1 MKKHSSQN
9 FPDSLGLVVFDWA
22 GTTVDFGCCAPVAAF
37 AKVFQ
42 RRGIDITMGQAREPM
57 GMEKRAHI
65 EAVGQMEEVGGQW
78 LQQYGSAMSA
88 ADIDAMFADF
98 VPLLLEVLG
107 EHSAI
112 IPGVLEAVQWLR
124 QHNIKVGASTG
135 YFREA
140 AGVVA
145 QSAAARGFSPD
156 YSISA
161 TEVAAGRP
169 APWMIF
175 RVMEELQVY
184 PPRTVVNVGDTVV
197 DVETG
202 VNAGVWAVGVAETG
216 NLCGLSSAELEG
228 LPAVEAEQRVS
239 SATHTLRRAGA
250 HYVIR
255 NMRELPQVIAAIND
269 RLANGEKP

>member
-1 MKKHSSQN
+1 MKNQSWQN
-9 FPDSLGLVVFDWA
+9 SPESLGLVIFDWA
-22 GTTVDFGCCAPVAAF
+22 GTTVDYGCHAPVVAF

-42 RRGIDITMGQAREPM
+42 QRGIDITMSQARGPM

-65 EAVGQMEEVGGQW
+65 EAVGQMEEVGRQW
-78 LQQYGSAMSA
+78 LQKYGRAMSD

-112 IPGVLEAVQWLR
+112 IPGVLETVEWLR
-124 QHNIKVGASTG
+124 RHNIKVGTSTG
-135 YFREA
+135 YFKEA
-140 AGVVA
+140 ADVVA
-145 QSAAARGFSPD
+145 QSAAAQGFIPD
-156 YSISA
+156 WSISA
-161 TEVAAGRP
+161 TEVAVGRP

-202 VNAGVWAVGVAETG
+202 INAGVWAVGVAETG
-216 NLCGLSSAELEG
+216 NLCGFSSSEFEE
-228 LPAVEAEQRVS
+228 LPAAEAEQRVS
-239 SATHTLRRAGA
+239 SAENTLRRAGA

-255 NMRELPQVIAAIND
+255 NMSELPQVVAAIND
-269 RLANGEKP
+269 RLENGEKP

>member
-1 MKKHSSQN
+1 MKNQSSQN
-9 FPDSLGLVVFDWA
+9 SQESLGLVVFDWA
-22 GTTVDFGCCAPVAAF
+22 GTTVDYGCRAPVVAF

-42 RRGIDITMGQAREPM
+42 RRGIEITMGQAREPM

-65 EAVGQMEEVGGQW
+65 EAVGKMEEVGRQW
-78 LQQYGSAMSA
+78 LQQYGRTMSD

-107 EHSAI
+107 EHSDI
-112 IPGVLEAVQWLR
+112 IPGVSEAVQWLR
-124 QHNIKVGASTG
+124 RHNIKVGASTG
-135 YFREA
+135 YFKEA
-140 AGVVA
+140 ADVVA
-145 QSAAARGFSPD
+145 QSAAALGFIPD
-156 YSISA
+156 WSISA
-161 TEVAAGRP
+161 TEVPTGRP

-184 PPRTVVNVGDTVV
+184 PPQAVANVGDTVV

-216 NLCGLSSAELEG
+216 NLCGLSPSEFKE
-228 LPAVEAEQRVS
+228 LPAAEAEQRVL
-239 SATHTLRRAGA
+239 SAEHTLRRAGA

-255 NMRELPQVIAAIND
+255 NMSELPQVVAAIND

>member
-1 MKKHSSQN
+1 MEKHSSQN

-22 GTTVDFGCCAPVAAF
+22 GTTVDYGCRAPVVAF

-42 RRGIDITMGQAREPM
+42 QRGIDITMGQARGPM

-65 EAVGQMEEVGGQW
+65 EAVGQMEEVGRQW
-78 LQQYGSAMSA
+78 LQQYGRAMSD

-124 QHNIKVGASTG
+124 RHNIKVGASTG

-140 AGVVA
+140 ADVVA
-145 QSAAARGFSPD
+145 QSAAALGFSPD

-161 TEVAAGRP
+161 TEVVAGRP

-197 DVETG
+197 DVETAL
-202 VNAGVWAVGVAETG
+202 NAGVWAVGVAETG
-216 NLCGLSSAELEG
+216 NLCGLSPAEFEE
-228 LPAVEAEQRVS
+228 LPAAEAEQRVS
-239 SATHTLRRAGA
+239 SAKNTLRRAGA

-255 NMRELPQVIAAIND
+255 NMNELPQVITAIND
-269 RLANGEKP
+269 RLANVQKP